1 VPFELNLFRTLPLHF
16 DLNAVNWQL
25 SEKLISIKHKSKM
38 RFSCGSL
45 LYAAFLACWICTV
58 ADAAEIGKKERAA
71 LPFGLQTE
79 GKVQIKN

>member
-1 VPFELNLFRTLPLHF
+1 
-16 DLNAVNWQL
+16 
-25 SEKLISIKHKSKM
+25 M

-58 ADAAEIGKKERAA
+58 ADAAEIVKHERAA

-79 GKVQIKN
+79 GKVKMKN